1 MSSSGSRHGMSSQH
15 ASRVKRIG
23 HMKEA
28 IFANQFS
35 LGTLEEVASR
45 NYSGASVDNEITRPD
60 CFYIFER
67 LGLSSGKTSVKGGS
81 NYQFH
86 LGQIP
91 ELADIESLEV
101 NRVPNP
107 SPMDPDKTKSCFKTD
122 VSELQQN
129 TAIKS
134 ISFWDKYLR
143 KGADLLSIDAG
154 DNKWHFFAMIEVI
167 NLLTDPD
174 KVNWRFLDTGRIIG
188 DCKMSSGR
196 SRATITFE
204 LREEKMSFVL
214 GAHGSS
220 RGLKAFFPWLKDHL
234 KSVEVVKYI
243 V

>member
-35 LGTLEEVASR
+35 LGTLDEVAAR
-45 NYSGASVDNEITRPD
+45 NYSGASVDNEITRPEF
-60 CFYIFER
+60 FYIFER

-91 ELADIESLEV
+91 ELADIESLEI
-101 NRVPNP
+101 NRVANP
-107 SPMDPDKTKSCFKTD
+107 SSTDPDKTKSCFKTD
-122 VSELQQN
+122 ITELQQR
-129 TAIKS
+129 TAMRS

-143 KGADLLSIDAG
+143 KDADLLSIDDG
-154 DNKWHFFAMIEVI
+154 SDKWHFFAMKDVI

-188 DCKMSSGR
+188 DCKMSSGK
-196 SRATITFE
+196 SLATITFE

-220 RGLKAFFPWLKDHL
+220 RGLKSFFPWLKYHL
-234 KSVEVVKYI
+234 NSVEVEKFI